1 MEKELIDSLINEIR
15 DEYNIPPFIKNEK
28 LEVLIKQ
35 SNQYLCDMVEN
46 IDYSK
51 DLRAREL
58 LKNRVFYGHNNK
70 INEFYNDYQFD
81 ILGWQFACM
90 EKKNNEITN
99 IQ

>member
-1 MEKELIDSLINEIR
+1 MIDSLVNEIR
-15 DEYNIPPFIKNEK
+15 DEYHIPPFIKKEK
-28 LEVLIKQ
+28 LEVLVKE
-35 SNQYLCDMVEN
+35 SDQYLLSLVEN

-51 DLRAREL
+51 DLIARGL

-70 INEFYNDYQFD
+70 TNEFYTDYQFD

-90 EKKNNEITN
+90 EKKSNEITN